1 MSTYIHY
8 GHNGNKTY
16 DPEKFREIKN
26 QEFIKPVGGLWAS
39 AVDATY
45 GWKDWCEDQSY
56 SECDPGN
63 AFTFKLAS
71 WARVL
76 VIDSTEVLKTLPK
89 ADPPFRSSNVFLDF
103 EKIKESYDAI
113 ELLISK
119 DQRLYYKLYGWDC
132 DCILVLNKDAIKE
145 VTPCG

>member
-16 DPEKFREIKN
+16 DPGKFQEIKN
-26 QEFIKPVGGLWAS
+26 REFIKPVGGLWAS
-39 AVDATY
+39 AVDAAY
-45 GWKDWCEDQSY
+45 GWKDWCKDESY

-76 VIDSTEVLKTLPK
+76 VIDSTEALKTLPK
-89 ADPPFRSSNVFLDF
+89 ADPPFQSSNVFLDF

-119 DQRLYYKLYGWDC
+119 DRGLYFKLYGWDC
-132 DCILVLNKDAIKE
+132 DCILVLNKDVIKE
-145 VTPCG
+145 VTP